1 MKDRS
6 QEYQQGS
13 VRTQEH
19 QSRSGIS
26 KGTVRDS
33 SKEPAGGMEIGQM
46 ATDDSVVALCSH
58 LEMLR
63 REMMFLRREVT
74 SRVLLPAGKK
84 KKACQDQI
92 SNLSVQFM
100 EMGTQQVKEVNLPY
114 LGCETEEAMD
124 FLLLETQQL
133 LYRFNSLSS
142 TLKTFRVPI
151 SSDKVEKLR
160 LISNAILGI
169 SDLIKSHKS
178 AAHKQD
184 DEDGLDRDGWEA
196 TWGSRTGRNG
206 GFDDITTLCP
216 MRFTPST
223 PGILRFPSVA
233 GPSLQ
238 VYSIKLVDLNPN
250 LSWPLDVYGVVAA
263 RDDLDH
269 NRNILFFRSG
279 ENCQRI
285 EQEDPFLYLTGPS
298 RAVVADEPV
307 FFQIELKLKYGAQF
321 EDTALFTAYQRYRSV
336 SAREYDTMQIST
348 PCCTAEISLERLD
361 PSIQATIVGV
371 RVVKGEPFNYGCK
384 VSCFFSPVDAMEG
397 CAAEVVLL
405 DCSGERMH
413 AGLDGYLPLS
423 RNVVSVGLQGTLRLF
438 IGAYS
443 KFEPSISQINHVDFP
458 VQQCQT
464 TMLECYVGGSKVEI
478 VVAWSRL
485 VMDNHDLVLDGY

>member
-1 MKDRS
+1 
-6 QEYQQGS
+6 
-13 VRTQEH
+13 
-19 QSRSGIS
+19 
-26 KGTVRDS
+26 
-33 SKEPAGGMEIGQM
+33 MEIGH
-46 ATDDSVVALCSH
+46 DDSVVALSGH

-63 REMMFLRREVT
+63 REISFLRREVT
-74 SRVLLPAGKK
+74 SRGLLPAGNNKVS
-84 KKACQDQI
+84 QEHI
-92 SNLSVQFM
+92 SNLSAQFK
-100 EMGTQQVKEVNLPY
+100 EMRTRQVTEVNLPY
-114 LGCETEEAMD
+114 LGCKTGEEVMD
-124 FLLLETQQL
+124 FLLVETQQL
-133 LYRFNSLSS
+133 LFGFTSLAS

-151 SSDKVEKLR
+151 SPDKVEKLR
-160 LISNAILGI
+160 HISTALVGI
-169 SDLIKSHKS
+169 SELIKSHKC
-178 AAHKQD
+178 AAQKD
-184 DEDGLDRDGWEA
+184 VEDCLDRDGWEA

-206 GFDDITTLCP
+206 GFDDITTLSS
-216 MRFTPST
+216 MHFTAST
-223 PGILRFPSVA
+223 PENFRFPSVA
-233 GPSLQ
+233 GPALL

-269 NRNILFFRSG
+269 NRNILFCRSE

-285 EQEDPFLYLTGPS
+285 KQEDPFLHLTGLS
-298 RAVVADEPV
+298 RAIVADEPV

-321 EDTALFTAYQRYRSV
+321 KDTALFTAYQRYRPV
-336 SAREYDTMQIST
+336 KQYDTMHINSC
-348 PCCTAEISLERLD
+348 CCTAEISLERLS

-384 VSCFFSPVDAMEG
+384 VSCTFSPLDVMEG
-397 CAAEVVLL
+397 CTEEVVLL

-423 RNVVSVGLQGTLRLF
+423 RNVVSVGLQGTLQVV

-443 KFEPSISQINHVDFP
+443 KSKSSISRINYVHFP

-464 TMLECYVGGSKVEI
+464 TMLKCHVGGSEVEI